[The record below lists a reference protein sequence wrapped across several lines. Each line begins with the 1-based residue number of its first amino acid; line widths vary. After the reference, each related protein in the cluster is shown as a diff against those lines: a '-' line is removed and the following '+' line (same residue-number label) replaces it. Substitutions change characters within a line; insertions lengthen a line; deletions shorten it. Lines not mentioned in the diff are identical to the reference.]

1 MSRRVLKI
9 TLRLLFREWNWKALS
24 KRKYLDNL
32 IWTNT
37 HSFRKDNRVVQNV
50 GKPTVKFKF
59 NIGSYIGGRPTRTP
73 THFSIST
80 TGKEDRVCWMALYD
94 GGLYVRQR
102 KGKRW
107 EEPFKLTD
115 FFDDPLLPS
124 EEELDL
130 LEFLVPGITDQLPE
144 LLPGL
149 YGVDAALKERFTG
162 LL

>member
-24 KRKYLDNL
+24 KRKYVDKL

-37 HSFRKDNRVVQNV
+37 RSFRRDERVVQNV
-50 GKPTVKFKF
+50 GKPVVKFRF
-59 NIGSYIGGRPTRTP
+59 NVGSYGGCSPAETP
-73 THFSIST
+73 RHFSIST
-80 TGKEDRVCWMALYD
+80 TGKEDRICWMALPND
-94 GGLYVRQR
+94 ELYVRQR
-102 KGKRW
+102 KGLGW
-107 EEPFKLTD
+107 EPPFRLTD
-115 FFDDPLLPS
+115 FFDDPLQPG

-149 YGVDAALKERFTG
+149 HGVDAALKERFTG